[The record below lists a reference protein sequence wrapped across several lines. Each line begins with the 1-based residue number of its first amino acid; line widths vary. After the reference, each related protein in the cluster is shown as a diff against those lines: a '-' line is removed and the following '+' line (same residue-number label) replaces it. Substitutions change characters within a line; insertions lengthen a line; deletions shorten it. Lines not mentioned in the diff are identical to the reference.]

1 VLGLIQVTG
10 HLVEPS
16 QLGTGIAVA
25 FVATLY
31 GLALANLVFLPLCGK
46 MRAHIESELRL
57 RKLYLDGL
65 LAISRKETPHTIAT
79 RLAGEIGGRGEAN
92 AWARQ
97 NASAG
102 VRDGATVN

>member
-1 VLGLIQVTG
+1 VTA

-31 GLALANLVFLPLCGK
+31 GLALANLVFLPLYGK

-65 LAISRKETPHTIAT
+65 LAISRKETPHMIAT
-79 RLAGEIGGRGEAN
+79 RLSGEVITHAGGRSDAN

-97 NASAG
+97 SA
-102 VRDGATVN
+102 AVN